1 MVTFAGPPPDTFLPL
16 FRMKNSITLCLIAL
30 LAACSP
36 SPDAAATGEAAE
48 TSSTGPTSA
57 APELEVAPEA
67 TEDAPAEEGTSPG
80 GTSSKA
86 LTGEAALARL
96 RACAGEIPTRDE
108 FRTSRV
114 KVQHLLV
121 SFAGRGVGDV
131 SRSQAEAEQLAA
143 ELFCRAEAGE
153 DFDTLVK
160 EHTDDSH
167 PGIYGMVNGAAT
179 KGWYARNRMVSAF
192 GDVGWRLQVGE
203 LGVAPFD
210 TSASPFGWHLIR
222 RVE

>member
-1 MVTFAGPPPDTFLPL
+1 M
-16 FRMKNSITLCLIAL
+16 
-30 LAACSP
+30 
-36 SPDAAATGEAAE
+36 
-48 TSSTGPTSA
+48 
-57 APELEVAPEA
+57 
-67 TEDAPAEEGTSPG
+67 
-80 GTSSKA
+80 
-86 LTGEAALARL
+86 
-96 RACAGEIPTRDE
+96 
-108 FRTSRV
+108 
-114 KVQHLLV
+114 
-121 SFAGRGVGDV
+121 